1 MDDLQK
7 TIVLIGQMYD
17 KEPQFS
23 PGMQKVQAGG
33 PQLAL

>member
-23 PGMQKVQAGG
+23 PGMQRYKQED
-33 PQLAL
+33 PS